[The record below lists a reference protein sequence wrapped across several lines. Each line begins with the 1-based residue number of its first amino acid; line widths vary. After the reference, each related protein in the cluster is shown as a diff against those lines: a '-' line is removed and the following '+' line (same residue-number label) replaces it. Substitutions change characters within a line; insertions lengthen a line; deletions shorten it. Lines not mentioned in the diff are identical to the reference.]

1 MELSHIE
8 PQIIWKNF
16 SKLNAVP
23 RPSKKEEKVIA
34 FIKEFGENLG
44 LETIVDETGNVI
56 IRKPATPGMEN
67 RQSIVMQSHLDMV
80 CQKNNDVN
88 FDFETQGIQMEID
101 GDWVKAKG
109 TTLGA
114 DNGLGV
120 ATIMSVL
127 ESTDIPHPD
136 LEALFTID
144 EETGMTGA
152 SGLKPGQLTGQILLN
167 LDTEEDDEI
176 DIGCAGGIDVTITQ
190 SYEVEE
196 AKGQFIRIE
205 IKGLQGGHSGMDIHK
220 GFGNSNIILGR
231 FLYEG
236 LNNQNIQLISIDG
249 GSLRNAIPRE
259 AFAVISVR
267 NANEFIENTIN
278 GLKKEI
284 LEEFASVEPGLQI
297 NIEHTSN
304 TEKALSEADSRK
316 IILTLKSLHN
326 GVYRM
331 SPDVADLVEASNNVA
346 RVDLKNGDLK
356 ILNLSRSSVE
366 SSKNSVAEQ
375 LKSVAELAGMN
386 VEFSGSYPGWK
397 PKPGSAIVQLM
408 EKIYTEKFNE
418 KPHVVACHAGLE
430 CGIIGANYP
439 EMEMVSFGPTIRGA
453 HSPDEKASISST
465 QKFWEFTKDILAN
478 IPLK

>member
-1 MELSHIE
+1 MELSNIE

-152 SGLKPGQLTGQILLN
+152 LGLKPGQLTGQILLN

-205 IKGLQGGHSGMDIHK
+205 VKGLQGGHSGMDIHK

-408 EKIYTEKFNE
+408 EKIYTKKFNE

>member
-1 MELSHIE
+1 MELSNIE

-152 SGLKPGQLTGQILLN
+152 LGLKPGQLTGQILLN

-205 IKGLQGGHSGMDIHK
+205 VKGLQGGHSGMDIHK
-220 GFGNSNIILGR
+220 GLGNSNIILGR